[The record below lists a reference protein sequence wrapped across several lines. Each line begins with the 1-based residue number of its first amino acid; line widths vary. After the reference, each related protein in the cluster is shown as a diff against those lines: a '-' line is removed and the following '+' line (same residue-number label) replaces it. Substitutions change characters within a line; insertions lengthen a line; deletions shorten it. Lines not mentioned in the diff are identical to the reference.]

1 VNRYRRERGLAPL
14 TLDAR
19 ISEQARRHSVAMAT
33 GGVRVGHEGF
43 KDRIRILQHVMKVG
57 RSAENVGMSQGYA
70 APARQTVAGW
80 LASPA
85 HRESIEGRYHF
96 TGIGVVRN
104 RAGEIYFT
112 QIFVGQ

>member
-1 VNRYRRERGLAPL
+1 MNRYRRERGLAPL

-43 KDRIRILQHVMKVG
+43 KDRIRIMQHVMKVG
-57 RSAENVGMSQGYA
+57 GSAENVGMSQGYA

-85 HRESIEGRYHF
+85 HRENIEGRYHS